1 MMASRKTALFSFLLL
16 FACQLAIAQLPTQV
30 IVANSGP
37 GDSLNWVRIG
47 SWNLTSGIY
56 TEFDSLPARN
66 AQSIFIHGRNAY
78 VCADSLL
85 ARYNLDTYQREAIAT
100 IDGVRHVAAW
110 QDKVLVSKGLGA
122 VTDHFEVRYGSNLA
136 QVFTVPAIAGNC
148 QGVIVV
154 GDTGYVANP
163 ITFLNPTGN
172 IAVVDL
178 PNQVLHHTLD
188 LDTMG
193 KFIDH
198 LFEFQGKVVSTSI
211 VRFNNPQ
218 WGFVSLYDI
227 ANGTFVHHKVN
238 MPLSQGAG
246 IDNGLLYANFGGNVG
261 GFDLNTGQ
269 LTNPVVVQG
278 NWAAMTLD
286 SVNNR
291 LFLTRT
297 DFETYGWLHSFDYNG
312 NKLDSVQVDI
322 APVALAVDYNLTIG
336 NQPIAHS
343 ADVLKAF
350 PQPFGEVLNLDLRNL
365 DGPAE
370 SIELYDLL
378 GQVMLQKQIHG
389 ENILALELPELHL
402 GTYLLRVRTKKS
414 LATIK
419 VIKAQF

>member
-47 SWNLTSGIY
+47 SWNLTTGLY

-85 ARYNLDTYQREAIAT
+85 ARYNLDTYEREAIAT
-100 IDGVRHVAAW
+100 IDGIRHVAVW

-122 VTDHFEVRYGSNLA
+122 VTDHFEVRYATNLA
-136 QVFTVPAIAGNC
+136 LAFSEPAITGNC

-163 ITFLNPTGN
+163 VTFLNPTGN

-198 LFEFQGKVVSTSI
+198 LFEYHGKVVSTSI

-218 WGFVSLYDI
+218 WGFISLYDI
-227 ANGTFVHHKVN
+227 ATGTFVHHKVN

-269 LTNPVVVQG
+269 LTNPTVVQG
-278 NWAAMTLD
+278 NWAAMSLD
-286 SVNNR
+286 SVSNR

-297 DFETYGWLHSFDYNG
+297 DFETYGWLHSFDYTG
-312 NKLDSVQVDI
+312 NKLDSVEVDV
-322 APVALAVDYNLTIG
+322 APVALAVDYNMTVG
-336 NQPIAHS
+336 NQETSLVSEQIS
-343 ADVLKAF
+343 AF
-350 PQPFGEVLNLDLRNL
+350 PQPFSETLKLDLRKLNS
-365 DGPAE
+365 PAE
-370 SIELYDLL
+370 RIELYDLL
-378 GQVMLQKQIHG
+378 GHAILQKSIRGQD
-389 ENILALELPELHL
+389 ILTLEFPELL
-402 GTYLLRVRTKKS
+402 PGTYLLRVRTKKS
-414 LATIK
+414 VATLK
-419 VIKAQF
+419 VVKA